1 MLEDLEFFEQ
11 MGLGEQYQDFMKEWR
26 DSLELYRMKT
36 FITGCLWLLFFEVA
50 FTNIRLT
57 GLLLLLTAIT
67 ILIKRVMRN
76 V

>member
-1 MLEDLEFFEQ
+1 
-11 MGLGEQYQDFMKEWR
+11 
-26 DSLELYRMKT
+26 MKT

-50 FTNIRLT
+50 FANTKLT